1 MGPLRIFRSVYLRSI
16 ARAPYLLCAGIRQH
30 PQGLIRRRRSGWCH
44 YKAVIFDASGVLL
57 PSPYKTAADWE
68 ARNYIPAGTI
78 QQAILSGGEN
88 SPSLK
93 YARGELTTVEFL
105 QELGQQ
111 CFEIA
116 NVCVPVDS
124 FLLDLIRNE
133 MIKQL
138 PIMAEAAQCIR
149 AEGLKTALL
158 SNSFC
163 LLNGGSFLPLGPEH
177 FDVMVESYREG
188 MHKPDPR
195 IYKLCL
201 EQLGVQ
207 PQESIFLDSSSQS
220 LKAAAQLG
228 IKTVKVDD
236 PEAALKEL
244 ETCLGF
250 PLQGFVPY
258 TCSVRPSME
267 IPKDHLQKYLENVL
281 RDQATGPLV
290 LRQFGH
296 AQSSRTYYV
305 KFGDHLLVLKKEPTE
320 SLHPSA
326 ALLMPVAGLT
336 SDPPVPPC
344 FPSTLGTPFYLME
357 HCAGRIYRDISL
369 PTLQPSQRRA
379 IYDAM
384 SQVLSKI
391 HSVDLRAAKLEDL
404 GEHANYIQ
412 RQVETWTKQ
421 YRAMET
427 HVIPAMERLIEWL
440 PLHFPESQKTT
451 VVHGDFRMDNLV
463 FHPDRPEVLAVLG
476 WKLSTLGDPMS
487 DLANNCMAYFLP
499 PHFNALRGL
508 RKCDLGHLGVPT
520 AEEYSQMYCDH
531 MGVEHPENWNF
542 YMAFAFFR
550 LAAMLQG
557 LYKRS
562 LEGEEPKHAG
572 ESSPEDAEFVA
583 DLAWDF
589 AIKEGFR
596 VFDSL
601 PTTKPLARR
610 YSTWARRGPFLSR
623 SYGTCPP
630 PGAPPEPKVP
640 LVTPPM
646 GLLLLILQLLQ
657 RGCSLTA
664 PLLKATS
671 ICPGSPPH
679 LCSQGHN
686 GCCEGA
692 LGWPCWLLNTRNPG
706 LWGSLVTSALVS
718 HKLQGEILPQP
729 QTLGSAV
736 EEGGSLNL
744 PGPGSWGV
752 FGASIWPSCL
762 PPSRLSGRLSPR
774 RLLRGRELEA
784 ESWGCREG
792 VPSIAR
798 GFSAA
803 GFVC

>member
-1 MGPLRIFRSVYLRSI
+1 
-16 ARAPYLLCAGIRQH
+16 
-30 PQGLIRRRRSGWCH
+30 

-57 PSPYKTAADWE
+57 PAPYKTAADWE
-68 ARNYIPAGTI
+68 ARNCIPAGTI

-93 YARGELTTVEFL
+93 YTRGELTTVEFL

-116 NVCVPVDS
+116 NICVPVDS
-124 FLLDLIRNE
+124 FLLDLIKNE

-138 PIMAEAAQCIR
+138 PIMAEAVQCIR

-163 LLNGGSFLPLGPEH
+163 LLNGEGFLPLDREH
-177 FDVMVESYREG
+177 FDVMVESYQEG
-188 MHKPDPR
+188 MRKPDPR

-201 EQLGVQ
+201 ERLGVQ
-207 PQESIFLDSSSQS
+207 PQESIFLDSSSQN
-220 LKAAAQLG
+220 LEAAAQLG

-236 PEAALKEL
+236 PEVALKEL
-244 ETCLGF
+244 ETYLGF

-258 TCSVRPSME
+258 TRSVRPSME
-267 IPKDHLQKYLENVL
+267 IPKDRLQKYLENVL
-281 RDQATGPLV
+281 SDQATGPLV

-296 AQSSRTYYV
+296 GQSTRTYYV
-305 KFGDHLLVLKKEPTE
+305 KFGDRLLVLKKEPSD
-320 SLHPSA
+320 SLHPSGPA
-326 ALLMPVAGLT
+326 VRREYRVLKALAEAGV
-336 SDPPVPPC
+336 PVPTVLALC
-344 FPSTLGTPFYLME
+344 EDRSTLGTPFYLME
-357 HCAGRIYRDISL
+357 YCAGCVYSDVSL
-369 PTLQPSQRRA
+369 PGLQPSQRRA
-379 IYDAM
+379 IYAAM
-384 SQVLSKI
+384 SEVLSKI

-404 GEHANYIQ
+404 REHGDYIQ
-412 RQVETWTKQ
+412 WQVKTWTKQ

-476 WKLSTLGDPMS
+476 WKLSTLGDPIS

-520 AEEYSQMYCDH
+520 AEEYSRMYCSH

-557 LYKRS
+557 LYKHS
-562 LEGEEPKHAG
+562 LEGRPAPG

-583 DLAWDF
+583 DLAWEF

-601 PTTKPLARR
+601 PTTKPLARS
-610 YSTWARRGPFLSR
+610 YSTWA
-623 SYGTCPP
+623 
-630 PGAPPEPKVP
+630 
-640 LVTPPM
+640 
-646 GLLLLILQLLQ
+646 
-657 RGCSLTA
+657 
-664 PLLKATS
+664 
-671 ICPGSPPH
+671 
-679 LCSQGHN
+679 
-686 GCCEGA
+686 
-692 LGWPCWLLNTRNPG
+692 
-706 LWGSLVTSALVS
+706 
-718 HKLQGEILPQP
+718 
-729 QTLGSAV
+729 
-736 EEGGSLNL
+736 
-744 PGPGSWGV
+744 
-752 FGASIWPSCL
+752 
-762 PPSRLSGRLSPR
+762 
-774 RLLRGRELEA
+774 
-784 ESWGCREG
+784 
-792 VPSIAR
+792 
-798 GFSAA
+798 
-803 GFVC
+803 

>member
-1 MGPLRIFRSVYLRSI
+1 MGPLRIFGSVYLRSI

-93 YARGELTTVEFL
+93 YTRGELTAVEFL

-138 PIMAEAAQCIR
+138 PIMAEAVQCIR

-201 EQLGVQ
+201 ERLGVQ
-207 PQESIFLDSSSQS
+207 PQESIFLDSSSQN

-296 AQSSRTYYV
+296 AQSTRTYYV
-305 KFGDHLLVLKKEPTE
+305 KFGDRLLVLKKEPSE
-320 SLHPSA
+320 SLHPSGSA
-326 ALLMPVAGLT
+326 VRREYRLLKALSEAGV
-336 SDPPVPPC
+336 PVPTVLALC
-344 FPSTLGTPFYLME
+344 EDKSTLGTPFYLME
-357 HCAGRIYRDISL
+357 HCAGHIYRDVSL

-379 IYDAM
+379 VYDAM

-412 RQVETWTKQ
+412 QQVETWTKQ

-440 PLHFPESQKTT
+440 PLHFPESQETT

-476 WKLSTLGDPMS
+476 WKLSTLGDPIS

-520 AEEYSQMYCDH
+520 AEEYSRMYCDH

-550 LAAMLQG
+550 LAATLQG
-557 LYKRS
+557 LYKCS
-562 LEGEEPKHAG
+562 LEGRPAPG

-623 SYGTCPP
+623 SYGTWPP
-630 PGAPPEPKVP
+630 PGAAPEPKVP
-640 LVTPPM
+640 LVTPPISLLGM
-646 GLLLLILQLLQ
+646 AQGLCCKLEKIIGVQWSFLISQP
-657 RGCSLTA
+657 RWTPH
-664 PLLKATS
+664 PLIELKAESARTQAVALTVT
-671 ICPGSPPH
+671 IQAMDQD
-679 LCSQGHN
+679 SQVS
-686 GCCEGA
+686 GA
-692 LGWPCWLLNTRNPG
+692 E
-706 LWGSLVTSALVS
+706 
-718 HKLQGEILPQP
+718 H
-729 QTLGSAV
+729 
-736 EEGGSLNL
+736 
-744 PGPGSWGV
+744 
-752 FGASIWPSCL
+752 
-762 PPSRLSGRLSPR
+762 LSGVDAGPVLHSDLSSMS
-774 RLLRGRELEA
+774 G
-784 ESWGCREG
+784 
-792 VPSIAR
+792 
-798 GFSAA
+798 
-803 GFVC
+803 

>member
-1 MGPLRIFRSVYLRSI
+1 
-16 ARAPYLLCAGIRQH
+16 
-30 PQGLIRRRRSGWCH
+30 CH

-68 ARNYIPAGTI
+68 ARNCIPAGTI
-78 QQAILSGGEN
+78 HQAMLSGGEN

-93 YARGELTTVEFL
+93 YTRGELTTVEFL

-124 FLLDLIRNE
+124 FLSDLIRNE
-133 MIKQL
+133 VIKQL
-138 PIMAEAAQCIR
+138 PIMAEAVQCIR

-163 LLNGGSFLPLGPEH
+163 LLNGESFVPLDQKH

-201 EQLGVQ
+201 ERLGVQ
-207 PQESIFLDSSSQS
+207 AQESIFLDSSSQN

-228 IKTVKVDD
+228 IKTVKVGD
-236 PEAALKEL
+236 PEVAFKEL
-244 ETCLGF
+244 ETYLGF
-250 PLQGFVPY
+250 PLRGFVPD

-267 IPKDHLQKYLENVL
+267 ILKDHLQKYLENVL
-281 RDQATGPLV
+281 GDQATGPLV

-296 AQSSRTYYV
+296 RQSTRTYYV
-305 KFGDHLLVLKKEPTE
+305 KFGDRLLVLKKEP
-320 SLHPSA
+320 SDRLYPSGSA
-326 ALLMPVAGLT
+326 VRREYRVLKALSEAGV
-336 SDPPVPPC
+336 PVPTVLALC
-344 FPSTLGTPFYLME
+344 EDRSTLGTPFYLME
-357 HCAGRIYRDISL
+357 HCAGRIFRDVSL
-369 PTLQPSQRRA
+369 PTLKPSQRRA
-379 IYDAM
+379 IYAAM

-404 GEHANYIQ
+404 REHANYIQ
-412 RQVETWTKQ
+412 QQVETCTKQ

-476 WKLSTLGDPMS
+476 WKLSTLGDPVS

-508 RKCDLGHLGVPT
+508 SQCDLGHLGVPT
-520 AEEYSQMYCDH
+520 AEEYSQMYNDH
-531 MGVEHPENWNF
+531 MGVEHPENWNY

-550 LAAMLQG
+550 LAVVLQG

-562 LEGEEPKHAG
+562 LAGEERNHIGPVLHN
-572 ESSPEDAEFVA
+572 PEDAEFVA

-596 VFDSL
+596 VFDRL
-601 PTTKPLARR
+601 PTTKPLKRC
-610 YSTWARRGPFLSR
+610 YSTL
-623 SYGTCPP
+623 
-630 PGAPPEPKVP
+630 
-640 LVTPPM
+640 
-646 GLLLLILQLLQ
+646 
-657 RGCSLTA
+657 
-664 PLLKATS
+664 
-671 ICPGSPPH
+671 
-679 LCSQGHN
+679 
-686 GCCEGA
+686 
-692 LGWPCWLLNTRNPG
+692 
-706 LWGSLVTSALVS
+706 
-718 HKLQGEILPQP
+718 
-729 QTLGSAV
+729 
-736 EEGGSLNL
+736 
-744 PGPGSWGV
+744 
-752 FGASIWPSCL
+752 AS
-762 PPSRLSGRLSPR
+762 
-774 RLLRGRELEA
+774 
-784 ESWGCREG
+784 
-792 VPSIAR
+792 
-798 GFSAA
+798 
-803 GFVC
+803 